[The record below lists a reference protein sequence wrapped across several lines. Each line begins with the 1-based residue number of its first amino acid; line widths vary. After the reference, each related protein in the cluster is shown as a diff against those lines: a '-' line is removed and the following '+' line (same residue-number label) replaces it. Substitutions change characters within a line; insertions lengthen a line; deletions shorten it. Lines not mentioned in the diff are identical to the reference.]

1 MAIIDYRRTDLH
13 NKLLGSTYTITS
25 GEITSTA
32 DDKEGV
38 LFSFPATKYGN
49 GVIIINY
56 VMLEVITAFNGT
68 PVCTFGFGTIATDA
82 VTTGGAISI
91 VDVDMLMEDTVGAC
105 DTTGIKI
112 QGASGFVTGAVTSI
126 PTANVDMIVPA
137 DTTVPIVYCKLTAT
151 GTITTG
157 SMYFHM
163 NITEMP
169 SVG

>member
-13 NKLLGSTYTITS
+13 NQLLGSTYTITS
-25 GEITSTA
+25 GEISATA

-38 LFSFPATKYGN
+38 LFSFPAAKYGS
-49 GVIIINY
+49 GVIIVNY
-56 VMLEVITAFNGT
+56 VMLEVIEAFDST
-68 PVCTFGFGTIATDA
+68 PVCTFGFGTIATDDI
-82 VTTGGAISI
+82 TTGGAIAI
-91 VDVDMLMEDTVGAC
+91 VDVDALMTDAVGAC
-105 DTTGIKI
+105 DATGIKI
-112 QGASGFVTGAVTSI
+112 QGASAFVTGAVTSI
-126 PTANVDMIVPA
+126 PAANVDMIVPA
-137 DTTVPIVYCKLTAT
+137 DATVPIVYSKLTAT

>member
-1 MAIIDYRRTDLH
+1 MTIIDYRRTDLH
-13 NKLLGSTYTITS
+13 NQLLGSTYTITS
-25 GEITSTA
+25 GEITGTA

-49 GVIIINY
+49 GVIIVNY
-56 VMLEVITAFNGT
+56 LMLEVIEAFDST
-68 PVCTFGFGTIATDA
+68 PVCTFGFGTLATDD
-82 VTTGGAISI
+82 VTTGGAIAI
-91 VDVDMLMEDTVGAC
+91 VDVDMLMTDAVGAC
-105 DTTGIKI
+105 DATGVKI
-112 QGASGFVTGAVTSI
+112 QGASGFVTGSVTSI
-126 PTANVDMIVPA
+126 PATQVDMIVPVDA
-137 DTTVPIVYCKLTAT
+137 DVPMVYCKLTAT